1 MIAAVSDFASLAIQ
15 KKGGCAMPEEYSMLI
30 GGKKVKATTGEVSE
44 VINPANGQVVGMV
57 PKCGEADVD
66 AAVRAALEAA
76 PAWAARTMTERSKVL
91 LKLSRLIMAHHEE
104 LAQLETAEHGSPIR
118 KTMNF
123 DVPLCAE
130 QIEYFAGVA
139 RAMTGETLPVGPWC
153 TSITI
158 REPLGVVGLITPWNF
173 PALMVVWKL
182 GAALVTGNAC
192 VVKPPSVAPLTTLKL
207 GDLAMEA
214 GVPAG
219 VVNVIT
225 GPGETAG
232 EALVRHPQ
240 VAKIGFTGDTATGK
254 RIMSLASD
262 TVKQVGLELGGN
274 NAFIVLADADIDSA
288 VEGAVWSA
296 FFNSGQVCAAAGR
309 FYVHDSRYDEF
320 VEKMVA
326 AARQLRYGDPMS
338 METVMGPVA
347 YEAHRDKV
355 EGYIEGA
362 KKAGARLLCGGT
374 RPDTPETRSGFF
386 VAPTIFGD
394 CTNDMQ
400 LMQDEVFGPV
410 VGISR
415 FKDLDEAVALTNDT
429 KYGLSAS
436 VWTRDLRT
444 GLNVAGR
451 IKAGTVWINEHLI
464 IFCETPWGGCKQSGW
479 GKDLSTMALDEYTMT
494 KHIYIDLTGEPVKPW
509 YGLLK

>member
-1 MIAAVSDFASLAIQ
+1 
-15 KKGGCAMPEEYSMLI
+15 MPEEYSMLI

-296 FFNSGQVCAAAGR
+296 FFQ
-309 FYVHDSRYDEF
+309 F
-320 VEKMVA
+320 
-326 AARQLRYGDPMS
+326 
-338 METVMGPVA
+338 
-347 YEAHRDKV
+347 
-355 EGYIEGA
+355 
-362 KKAGARLLCGGT
+362 
-374 RPDTPETRSGFF
+374 RPGLRSGR
-386 VAPTIFGD
+386 
-394 CTNDMQ
+394 
-400 LMQDEVFGPV
+400 PV
-410 VGISR
+410 LCS
-415 FKDLDEAVALTNDT
+415 
-429 KYGLSAS
+429 
-436 VWTRDLRT
+436 
-444 GLNVAGR
+444 
-451 IKAGTVWINEHLI
+451 
-464 IFCETPWGGCKQSGW
+464 
-479 GKDLSTMALDEYTMT
+479 
-494 KHIYIDLTGEPVKPW
+494 
-509 YGLLK
+509 